1 MTTERRV
8 ETIAD
13 ELVGLFRAGRQA
25 AAYSSR
31 FAGFD
36 AREAYAVAARMRA
49 LRAARGER
57 AVGRKIGFT
66 NPTVQAIYGV
76 HDPIWNFMFDS
87 TVRDLAATGGRL
99 VLEGLSEPRLEPEI
113 AFRFASAPR
122 ADMSDEELLGS
133 IDWIAHGF
141 EIVHSI
147 FPGWRFTA
155 ADAVAAYGL
164 HGAYGLGERR
174 PVAGPR
180 KHWVEALKTFAIEL
194 RCDDGR
200 VFKGGGANVL
210 GSPLAALRGLLSALE
225 TFAPEER
232 VEAGEIITTGTLT
245 DAPSVSP
252 GQTWSTT
259 IDGIQLEGLGLR
271 LE

>member
-1 MTTERRV
+1 MNSEKRV
-8 ETIAD
+8 ETIAE
-13 ELVGLFRAGRQA
+13 ELLGLFRAGRQA
-25 AAYSSR
+25 APCSSR

-76 HDPIWNFMFDS
+76 HGPIWNFMFDT

-99 VLEGLSEPRLEPEI
+99 DLKGLPEPRLEPEI
-113 AFRFASAPR
+113 AFHFASAPR
-122 ADMSDEELLGS
+122 ADMSEAELLGS

-141 EIVHSI
+141 EIVQSI

-155 ADAVAAYGL
+155 ADSIAAYGL
-164 HGAYGLGERR
+164 HGAYGPGERR
-174 PVAGPR
+174 PVAGAQD
-180 KHWVEALKTFAIEL
+180 WIEALKAFAIEL

-200 VFKGGGANVL
+200 VLKGGGANVL
-210 GSPLAALRGLLSALE
+210 GSPLAALRHLLAALE
-225 TFAPEER
+225 TIAPGER
-232 VEAGEIITTGTLT
+232 VEAGEVVTTGTLT

-252 GQTWSTT
+252 GQTWSTKLE
-259 IDGIQLEGLGLR
+259 GIALEGLSLR